1 MSAIQ
6 EKLKKMEVF
15 FDQEE
20 FVVIDNGTGFIKAG
34 FSGQDLPRLII
45 PTIVGEKIEQ
55 IDPSMIQANATD
67 QQEERKSYQYGNEA
81 FKNKLTH
88 TTYQPIERGII
99 KKDHWEQMKLIWSHI
114 FDELNLETKNV
125 NLLMTDSPFN
135 TKDNRQK
142 MAEIMFEHFKVKS
155 L

>member
-55 IDPSMIQANATD
+55 VDQAMMQGNQTD

-81 FKNKLTH
+81 FKNKFTH
-88 TTYQPIERGII
+88 TTY
-99 KKDHWEQMKLIWSHI
+99 
-114 FDELNLETKNV
+114 
-125 NLLMTDSPFN
+125 
-135 TKDNRQK
+135 
-142 MAEIMFEHFKVKS
+142 
-155 L
+155 